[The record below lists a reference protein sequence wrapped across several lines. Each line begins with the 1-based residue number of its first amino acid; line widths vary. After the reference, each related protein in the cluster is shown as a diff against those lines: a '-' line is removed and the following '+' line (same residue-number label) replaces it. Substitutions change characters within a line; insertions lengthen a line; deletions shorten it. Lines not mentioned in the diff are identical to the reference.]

1 MHHID
6 FNKISTIAI
15 DEVLGPLY
23 VFDVFFGLMLF
34 WQLPPGFS
42 TGRFFAIDILQHLRS
57 PETDP
62 FTSNNAL

>member
-23 VFDVFFGLMLF
+23 FFDVFLLNFVLATSPWLNRPLF
-34 WQLPPGFS
+34 S
-42 TGRFFAIDILQHLRS
+42 IDILFRIWEPSLLH
-57 PETDP
+57 P